1 MVCAIGVIVPSV
13 FAVGVGVVTSG
24 PSVLSSNSV
33 VSAEAVV
40 ADGVLKALV
49 ISMATVGG
57 NSAVTSVVVT
67 SVTSVDVSVAVVVV
81 VRVVGRVR
89 CSVGTS
95 RVRVGGV
102 VRVGLVGVGVTS
114 EVVTTVDGGS
124 SVRSVGSLVS
134 PWVGVTGGGNC

>member
-1 MVCAIGVIVPSV
+1 MIVPSV

-40 ADGVLKALV
+40 ADGVLETLV

-57 NSAVTSVVVT
+57 NSAVAGVVVT
-67 SVTSVDVSVAVVVV
+67 SVSSVDVSVAVVVV

-95 RVRVGGV
+95 GVRVGGV
-102 VRVGLVGVGVTS
+102 VRVGLVGVGV
-114 EVVTTVDGGS
+114 S
-124 SVRSVGSLVS
+124 SVVV
-134 PWVGVTGGGNC
+134 VVAVA

>member
-1 MVCAIGVIVPSV
+1 VIVPSV

-40 ADGVLKALV
+40 ADGVLETLV

-57 NSAVTSVVVT
+57 NSAVAGVVVT
-67 SVTSVDVSVAVVVV
+67 SVSSVDVSVAVVVV

-89 CSVGTS
+89 CSVSTS
-95 RVRVGGV
+95 GVRVGGV
-102 VRVGLVGVGVTS
+102 VRVGLVGVGV
-114 EVVTTVDGGS
+114 S
-124 SVRSVGSLVS
+124 SVVV
-134 PWVGVTGGGNC
+134 VVAVA